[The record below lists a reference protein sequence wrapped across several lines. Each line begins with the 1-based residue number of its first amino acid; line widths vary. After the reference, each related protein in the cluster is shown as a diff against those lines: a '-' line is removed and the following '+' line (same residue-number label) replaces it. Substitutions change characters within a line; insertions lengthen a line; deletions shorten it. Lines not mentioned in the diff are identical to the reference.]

1 MEVVLVVGLGGA
13 VGAILRWWVGVL
25 MSHLLAPVFL
35 GTLVV
40 NLAGSFLVGVLLIWF
55 QGKLP
60 INDVLRTGIVV
71 GLLGGFTT
79 FSTFGFET
87 LSLIDDGEW
96 ARASTNVVLS
106 NGLGLLAV
114 WLGYRLAGA
123 LQGA

>member
-40 NLAGSFLVGVLLIWF
+40 NLTGSFLVGVLLIWF

-79 FSTFGFET
+79 YSAFSMETVNMMMAGFY
-87 LSLIDDGEW
+87 G
-96 ARASTNVVLS
+96 RASAYVVVTVAVCLM
-106 NGLGLLAV
+106 GTWAGVMLGRSV
-114 WLGYRLAGA
+114 
-123 LQGA
+123 

>member
-13 VGAILRWWVGVL
+13 VGAILRWWIGVL

-79 FSTFGFET
+79 YSAFSMEAVNMMMAG
-87 LSLIDDGEW
+87 LYG
-96 ARASTNVVLS
+96 RASAYVVVTVVVCLM
-106 NGLGLLAV
+106 GTWAGVMLGRSV
-114 WLGYRLAGA
+114 
-123 LQGA
+123 

>member
-79 FSTFGFET
+79 YSAFSMETVNMMMAGFY
-87 LSLIDDGEW
+87 G
-96 ARASTNVVLS
+96 RASAYVVVTVAVCLM
-106 NGLGLLAV
+106 GTWVGVMLGRSV
-114 WLGYRLAGA
+114 
-123 LQGA
+123 

>member
-1 MEVVLVVGLGGA
+1 MEVVVAVGLGGA

-71 GLLGGFTT
+71 GFLGGFTT
-79 FSTFGFET
+79 YSAFSMEAVNMMMAGFY
-87 LSLIDDGEW
+87 G
-96 ARASTNVVLS
+96 RASAYVVVTVAVCLV
-106 NGLGLLAV
+106 GAWTGVMLGRSV
-114 WLGYRLAGA
+114 
-123 LQGA
+123 

>member
-40 NLAGSFLVGVLLIWF
+40 NLVGSFLVGVLLIWF

-71 GLLGGFTT
+71 GFLGGFTT
-79 FSTFGFET
+79 YSAFSMEAVNMMMAGFY
-87 LSLIDDGEW
+87 G
-96 ARASTNVVLS
+96 RASAYVVVTVAVCLM
-106 NGLGLLAV
+106 GTWAGVMLGRSV
-114 WLGYRLAGA
+114 
-123 LQGA
+123 

>member
-71 GLLGGFTT
+71 GFLGGFTT
-79 FSTFGFET
+79 YSAFSMEAVNMMMAGFY
-87 LSLIDDGEW
+87 G
-96 ARASTNVVLS
+96 RASAYVVVTVAVCLM
-106 NGLGLLAV
+106 GTWAGVMLGRSV
-114 WLGYRLAGA
+114 
-123 LQGA
+123 

>member
-1 MEVVLVVGLGGA
+1 VEVVLVVGLGGA

-40 NLAGSFLVGVLLIWF
+40 NLVGSFLVGVLLIWF

-79 FSTFGFET
+79 YSAFSMETVNMMMAGFY
-87 LSLIDDGEW
+87 G
-96 ARASTNVVLS
+96 RASAYVVVTVAVCLM
-106 NGLGLLAV
+106 GTWAGVMLGRSV
-114 WLGYRLAGA
+114 
-123 LQGA
+123 

>member
-1 MEVVLVVGLGGA
+1 MEVVLAVGLGGA

-79 FSTFGFET
+79 YSAFSMEAVNMMMAGFY
-87 LSLIDDGEW
+87 G
-96 ARASTNVVLS
+96 RASAYVVVTVAVCLM
-106 NGLGLLAV
+106 GTWAGVMLGRSV
-114 WLGYRLAGA
+114 
-123 LQGA
+123 

>member
-13 VGAILRWWVGVL
+13 VGAIFRWWVGVL

-40 NLAGSFLVGVLLIWF
+40 NLAGSFLVGLLLMWF

-60 INDVLRTGIVV
+60 ISDVLRTGIVV

-79 FSTFGFET
+79 YSAFSMEAVNMMITGFY
-87 LSLIDDGEW
+87 G
-96 ARASTNVVLS
+96 RASAYVVVMVAVCLV
-106 NGLGLLAV
+106 GTWTGVMLG
-114 WLGYRLAGA
+114 RLV
-123 LQGA
+123 

>member
-35 GTLVV
+35 GTLVI

-79 FSTFGFET
+79 YSAFSMETVNMMMAGFY
-87 LSLIDDGEW
+87 G
-96 ARASTNVVLS
+96 RASAYVVVTVAVCLM
-106 NGLGLLAV
+106 GTWAGVMLG
-114 WLGYRLAGA
+114 RSI
-123 LQGA
+123 

>member
-60 INDVLRTGIVV
+60 INDVLRTGILV

-79 FSTFGFET
+79 YSAFSMETVNMMMAGFY
-87 LSLIDDGEW
+87 G
-96 ARASTNVVLS
+96 RASAYVVVTGAVCLM
-106 NGLGLLAV
+106 GTWAGVMLGRSV
-114 WLGYRLAGA
+114 
-123 LQGA
+123 

>member
-1 MEVVLVVGLGGA
+1 MLVVGLGGA

-35 GTLVV
+35 GTLVI

-79 FSTFGFET
+79 YSAFSMEAVNMMMAG
-87 LSLIDDGEW
+87 LYG
-96 ARASTNVVLS
+96 RASAYVVVTVVVCLM
-106 NGLGLLAV
+106 GTWAGVMLGRSV
-114 WLGYRLAGA
+114 
-123 LQGA
+123 

>member
-13 VGAILRWWVGVL
+13 VGAILRWWVGLL

-79 FSTFGFET
+79 YSAFSMEAVNMMMASFYG
-87 LSLIDDGEW
+87 
-96 ARASTNVVLS
+96 RASAYVVVTVAVCLM
-106 NGLGLLAV
+106 GTWAGVMLGRSV
-114 WLGYRLAGA
+114 
-123 LQGA
+123 

>member
-35 GTLVV
+35 GTLMV

-79 FSTFGFET
+79 YSAFSMEAVNMMMAG
-87 LSLIDDGEW
+87 LYG
-96 ARASTNVVLS
+96 RASAYVVVTVVVCLM
-106 NGLGLLAV
+106 GTWAGVMLGRSA
-114 WLGYRLAGA
+114 
-123 LQGA
+123 

>member
-79 FSTFGFET
+79 YSAFSMEAVNMMMAGFY
-87 LSLIDDGEW
+87 G
-96 ARASTNVVLS
+96 RASAYVVVTVAVCLV
-106 NGLGLLAV
+106 GTWTGVMLGRSV
-114 WLGYRLAGA
+114 
-123 LQGA
+123 

>member
-25 MSHLLAPVFL
+25 MSHLWAPVFL

-40 NLAGSFLVGVLLIWF
+40 NLAGSFLVGALLVWF

-79 FSTFGFET
+79 YSAFSMEAVNMMMAG
-87 LSLIDDGEW
+87 LYG
-96 ARASTNVVLS
+96 RASAYVVVTVVVCLM
-106 NGLGLLAV
+106 GTWAGVMLG
-114 WLGYRLAGA
+114 RLA
-123 LQGA
+123 

>member
-1 MEVVLVVGLGGA
+1 VEVVLVVGLGGA

-40 NLAGSFLVGVLLIWF
+40 NLAGSFLVGALLIWF

-79 FSTFGFET
+79 YSAFSMETVNMMMAGFY
-87 LSLIDDGEW
+87 G
-96 ARASTNVVLS
+96 RASAYVVVTVSACLM
-106 NGLGLLAV
+106 GTWAGVMLGRSV
-114 WLGYRLAGA
+114 
-123 LQGA
+123 

>member
-79 FSTFGFET
+79 YSAFSMET
-87 LSLIDDGEW
+87 VNMMMAGLYG
-96 ARASTNVVLS
+96 RASAYVVVMVVVCLM
-106 NGLGLLAV
+106 GTWAGVMLGRSV
-114 WLGYRLAGA
+114 
-123 LQGA
+123 